1 MVKVGI
7 SVYVFKIKYIYLHP
21 IYVRNGYIMANEIKK
36 VDDEIK
42 WGSVLGIM
50 QRDMDK
56 SRGML
61 SMVVRQIGD
70 RMERRKKE
78 LYDKGVVEPAF
89 DGEYNCCFQLYN
101 QLGGI
106 YTMLQGVDG
115 VITSTVMEMLRD
127 LDIDSQSK

>member
-1 MVKVGI
+1 M
-7 SVYVFKIKYIYLHP
+7 YVFKIKYIYLHP
-21 IYVRNGYIMANEIKK
+21 IYFRNGYIMANEIKK

-61 SMVVRQIGD
+61 SMVIRQISMVVRQIGD

-78 LYDKGVVEPAF
+78 LYDKGVIEPAF
-89 DGEYNCCFQLYN
+89 DGEYNRCFQLYN

-106 YTMLQGVDG
+106 YTMLQGIDG
-115 VITSTVMEMLRD
+115 VITSTMMEMLRE

>member
-1 MVKVGI
+1 M
-7 SVYVFKIKYIYLHP
+7 HP
-21 IYVRNGYIMANEIKK
+21 IYFRNGYIMANEIKK

-61 SMVVRQIGD
+61 SMVIRQISMVVRQIGD

-78 LYDKGVVEPAF
+78 LYDKGVIEPAF
-89 DGEYNCCFQLYN
+89 DGEYNRCFQLYN

-106 YTMLQGVDG
+106 YTMLQGIDG
-115 VITSTVMEMLRD
+115 VITSTMMEMLRE